1 MLCFCYRFRGDM
13 AEKRKKTVVTME
25 ERFRALKRLDAGETA
40 KKIAVE
46 MGVGTSTVSDWKK
59 SRNEIEKWCSSQA
72 STTGIKKLKMMKK
85 APNNHI
91 NECLYLWFT
100 QRREQGLPISGP
112 LLKEKALHFN
122 KEIGG
127 DNDFK
132 ASEGWLES
140 WKNRYGVRKLQI
152 CGEKLSAEPED
163 VEDFKNTLHSL
174 LEEEGIT
181 GDQLYNCDE
190 TGLNYKMLPT
200 YTLASKQEDS
210 APGYKKKKE
219 RVTILACSNAT
230 GAHKLTLGFI
240 GKSKKPRA
248 FKNCRD
254 FSSLPVWYRHQKS
267 AWMNSILFKE
277 WFHNQFVPQVEKH
290 LEKNNL
296 PRKAVLLLDNAPSHP
311 DQEELKDGEIKCLF
325 LPPNVTSL
333 CQPMD
338 QGVLEAMKRVYR
350 RKLLTVLIAGMDEG
364 ENVIETLKKVDML
377 DVVMWV
383 AQAWDDI
390 KPITLVRSWR
400 KLLDHKASDEWTGE
414 ITEEASNETSNEEE
428 IAELVKNLPGCKE
441 MNEDE
446 VNKWLNADEINEL
459 TDSDILDMVCKND
472 DTNSDNEGDESTDIK
487 QVVMSHSEAF
497 KSFEALLCYVQ
508 SQEDTC
514 ASDVMLLKR
523 LRDMASK
530 KRVQCGKQQKI
541 TNFFKN

>member
-1 MLCFCYRFRGDM
+1 MFFHRFCADM
-13 AEKRKKTVVTME
+13 AEKRKKTVVTMDE
-25 ERFRALKRLDAGETA
+25 KFRALKRLDAGETA

-46 MGVGTSTVSDWKK
+46 MGVGTSTISDWKK
-59 SRNEIEKWCSSQA
+59 HRNEIEKWCSTQA
-72 STTGIKKLKMMKK
+72 STIGMKKLKMMKK
-85 APNNHI
+85 APNDQI

-100 QRREQGLPISGP
+100 QRREQGLPMSGP

-122 KEIGG
+122 KELGN
-127 DNDFK
+127 DDDFK

-152 CGEKLSAEPED
+152 SGEKLSAQPYD
-163 VEDFKNTLHSL
+163 VEVFKQTLHSL
-174 LEEEGIT
+174 LEEEGYT

-200 YTLASKQEDS
+200 YTLASQQENS

-230 GAHKLTLGFI
+230 GSHKLPLGFI

-248 FKNCRD
+248 FKNFRD
-254 FSSLPVWYRHQKS
+254 LSSLPVWYRHQKS
-267 AWMNSILFKE
+267 AWMNCLIFKE
-277 WFHNQFVPQVEKH
+277 WFHNQFVPQVEKY
-290 LEKNNL
+290 LANNNL

-311 DQEELKDGEIKCLF
+311 DEKELKDGEIECIF

-338 QGVLEAMKRVYR
+338 QGVLETMKRFYR

-364 ENVIETLKKVDML
+364 EIITETLKKVDML

-383 AQAWDDI
+383 SQAWDDI
-390 KPITLVRSWR
+390 KQITLVRSWR

-414 ITEEASNETSNEEE
+414 KPEEFTNEDED
-428 IAELVKNLPGCKE
+428 IGELVKILPGCEEIK
-441 MNEDE
+441 EDE
-446 VNKWLNADEINEL
+446 VNKWLNSDEVYEV
-459 TDSDILDMVCKND
+459 TDGDILDMVCKSDDKNSENEEDENND
-472 DTNSDNEGDESTDIK
+472 NKPI
-487 QVVMSHSEAF
+487 VMSHSEAF

-508 SQEDTC
+508 SQEDTS

>member
-1 MLCFCYRFRGDM
+1 MTMD
-13 AEKRKKTVVTME
+13 EK
-25 ERFRALKRLDAGETA
+25 FRALKRLDAGETA
-40 KKIAVE
+40 KKIAAD

-59 SRNEIEKWCSSQA
+59 TRSEIEKWCSSQA
-72 STTGIKKLKMMKK
+72 STSGVKKLKMMKK
-85 APNNHI
+85 ATNNQV
-91 NECLYLWFT
+91 NEALYLWFT

-122 KEIGG
+122 KEIGADG
-127 DNDFK
+127 QFK

-152 CGEKLSAEPED
+152 SGEKLSANQDD
-163 VEDFKNTLHSL
+163 VDNFKTFLHSFVD
-174 LEEEGIT
+174 EHGIS
-181 GDQLYNCDE
+181 GEQLYNCDE

-230 GAHKLTLGFI
+230 GVHKLPLGFI

-248 FKNCRD
+248 FKNFKD
-254 FSSLPVWYRHQKS
+254 LSSLPVCYRNQRS
-267 AWMNSILFKE
+267 AWMNCEIFSD
-277 WFHNQFVPQVEKH
+277 WFHKQFVPQVEKH
-290 LEKNNL
+290 LAKNNL

-311 DQEELKDGEIKCLF
+311 SEDELKNGDIKCVF

-338 QGVLEAMKRVYR
+338 QGVLESLKRTYR

-364 ENVIETLKKVDML
+364 ESVTESLKKVDML

-383 AQAWDDI
+383 SQAWDEI
-390 KPITLVRSWR
+390 KPFTLVRSWR
-400 KLLDHKASDEWTGE
+400 KLLDHEATEKWTGE
-414 ITEEASNETSNEEE
+414 KPEEINETVCNEEE
-428 IAELVKNLPGCKE
+428 SQIAELVKNLPGCEEINDDEVKKWLS
-441 MNEDE
+441 EDE
-446 VNKWLNADEINEL
+446 VNEI
-459 TDSDILDMVCKND
+459 TDSDIIEMVC
-472 DTNSDNEGDESTDIK
+472 NSDEKISEPEEDDNKPI
-487 QVVMSHSEAF
+487 MSHSEAF
-497 KSFEALLCYVQ
+497 KTIESLISYVQ
-508 SQEDTC
+508 HQDETSETE
-514 ASDVMLLKR
+514 VMLLRR

-530 KRVQCGKQQKI
+530 KRVQCVKQPKI